1 MPESVQ
7 FAYCV
12 YTNLLWSYGLEGI
25 NAFFLCSYLFFHLF
39 FIRQLNG
46 LLNLYKDAS
55 GMWHEDRYRPLIAAL
70 TNLILNIILVRIIGI
85 YGILLSTVIAVLIV
99 GIPWLL
105 HNLFTYVFER
115 ACLALYLKKIVG
127 YVVVIT
133 ISCVVTYYI
142 CSRIVL
148 PTILNLVVRAI
159 ICCILPNF
167 IYYMVYHNCDEFQQA
182 VMLLKKLKK

>member
-1 MPESVQ
+1 
-7 FAYCV
+7 
-12 YTNLLWSYGLEGI
+12 
-25 NAFFLCSYLFFHLF
+25 
-39 FIRQLNG
+39 
-46 LLNLYKDAS
+46 
-55 GMWHEDRYRPLIAAL
+55 MWHEDRYRPLIAAL

-133 ISCVVTYYI
+133 ISVSLHIIFAHELYCRQYKSGSS
-142 CSRIVL
+142 CD
-148 PTILNLVVRAI
+148 

>member
-1 MPESVQ
+1 MQ
-7 FAYCV
+7 
-12 YTNLLWSYGLEGI
+12 
-25 NAFFLCSYLFFHLF
+25 LFVFP
-39 FIRQLNG
+39 
-46 LLNLYKDAS
+46 YKDAS

-115 ACLALYLKKIVG
+115 ACLAL
-127 YVVVIT
+127 T
-133 ISCVVTYYI
+133 ISCVFTYYI